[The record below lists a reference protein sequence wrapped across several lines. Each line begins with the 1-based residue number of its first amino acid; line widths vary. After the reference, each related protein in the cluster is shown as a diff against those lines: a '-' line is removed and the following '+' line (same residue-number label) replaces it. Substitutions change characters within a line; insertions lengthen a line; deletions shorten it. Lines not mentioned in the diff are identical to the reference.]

1 MLRVGAIWPVVS
13 VLLLLVAACS
23 SGDDGTSTVFAPA
36 TPDAPSPTE
45 TVIDVS
51 GAMAGEL
58 NLSHLPDDP
67 TELMLASLEEPL
79 DQVAR
84 KMDYSGNQTYI
95 PVIFEY
101 LRFQAQEEG
110 IINMTSFLSRLK
122 DNVPAEELMLFSQEQ
137 TEWKW

>member
-1 MLRVGAIWPVVS
+1 LERLFVRIDYNYPRFKTPWVSFFDFDVSRMLRVGAFWPVVS

-58 NLSHLPDDP
+58 TLATCRTTLP
-67 TELMLASLEEPL
+67 
-79 DQVAR
+79 
-84 KMDYSGNQTYI
+84 N
-95 PVIFEY
+95 
-101 LRFQAQEEG
+101 
-110 IINMTSFLSRLK
+110 
-122 DNVPAEELMLFSQEQ
+122 
-137 TEWKW
+137 

>member
-1 MLRVGAIWPVVS
+1 MISMSRMLRVGAIWPVVS
-13 VLLLLVAACS
+13 VLLLLAACS

-58 NLSHLPDDP
+58 DLSHLPDDP

-79 DQVAR
+79 D
-84 KMDYSGNQTYI
+84 
-95 PVIFEY
+95 
-101 LRFQAQEEG
+101 
-110 IINMTSFLSRLK
+110 
-122 DNVPAEELMLFSQEQ
+122 
-137 TEWKW
+137 